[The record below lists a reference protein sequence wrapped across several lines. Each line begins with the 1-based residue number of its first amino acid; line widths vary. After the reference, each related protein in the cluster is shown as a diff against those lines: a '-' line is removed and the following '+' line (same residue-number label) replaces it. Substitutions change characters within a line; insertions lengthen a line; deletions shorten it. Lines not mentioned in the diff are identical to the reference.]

1 MSVFY
6 KLLKT
11 RGGLPKNAEFK
22 AITVKNGTVGL
33 KHIGWRIQQ
42 NTSLT
47 EADVV
52 GAVTALK
59 EEAVEQL
66 KLGNHVHLPGFGYF
80 SIAVKGEL
88 YQDPRTKHYR
98 LRNAGVRTVKFQPDK
113 EFLEALRDVRFENMT
128 YRMGSS
134 ETPTA
139 KEVDEAIKAL
149 FVEKPIITVRDLR
162 YELGVSKTYAYGLVA
177 KLEEE
182 GKLRNVGTY
191 RQKLFVKGEKR

>member
-59 EEAVEQL
+59 EETVEQL

-128 YRMGSS
+128 S
-134 ETPTA
+134 
-139 KEVDEAIKAL
+139 
-149 FVEKPIITVRDLR
+149 
-162 YELGVSKTYAYGLVA
+162 VS
-177 KLEEE
+177 
-182 GKLRNVGTY
+182 
-191 RQKLFVKGEKR
+191 